1 MEKKSQGS
9 YAIDTDSAIDQVAID
24 YKLKLMAFQDEIFRA
39 RKKLQDS
46 DRRVAAIVESMDTYL
61 QNKENQLA
69 EVMLTA
75 RMNAQRIE
83 AQARTQVEKFLT
95 EIDEE
100 INRKEKDLQQ
110 FEKQAGEKG
119 IALNEL
125 VSAKVTKDSEHL
137 KVVKEVSRETEQKVT
152 VTKAEETAIAPPPP
166 PTPVDTSILPEK
178 LASHLVTIH
187 EAETIIPAATRD
199 EPPTTE
205 SRIKDNVVEIETK
218 AAAKVDLEDQNLP
231 KKRVVAKKS
240 TKSRAERN
248 KPLLADEIE
257 KTEGSA
263 PIKEAEAIM
272 ETDVITGEEV
282 MASTKADLTAAE
294 PLEIAEIAGDD
305 AAEVPAA
312 ILIAD
317 LEEAPA
323 PVAEPALEPVH
334 FQPPPPVAPHETMRM
349 DAFLDVR
356 YYDRTTQ
363 DKQIQHHALQVTVD
377 VEVPEDNYAVRYTK
391 VNSDIVSALLRYD
404 NVVLNEIYPF
414 DFIDPN
420 PQSIATYFF
429 NYLEDTLS
437 LMDLKLQSVTI
448 LEIPDLTIQVSAR
461 STVLD
466 NMLHK
471 DTDEFE
477 SLRASI
483 KPCVEP
489 ERPDSADIKKRLNKL
504 FGKK

>member
-1 MEKKSQGS
+1 VEKKSQS

-24 YKLKLMAFQDEIFRA
+24 YKLKLIAFQDEIFRA

-46 DRRVAAIVESMDTYL
+46 DRRVASIVESMDTYL

-69 EVMLTA
+69 EVMFTA

-83 AQARTQVEKFLT
+83 SQARTQVEKFLA
-95 EIDEE
+95 EIEDEIE
-100 INRKEKDLQQ
+100 HKEKDLQH
-110 FEKQAGEKG
+110 FEKKAGEKG

-125 VSAKVTKDSEHL
+125 VSPKVTKDSEHL
-137 KVVKEVSRETEQKVT
+137 KVVKDVSPEPEQKVT
-152 VTKAEETAIAPPPP
+152 LTKTEEKAIASVPP
-166 PTPVDTSILPEK
+166 PTSVESVTLPEK
-178 LASHLVTIH
+178 LASHLETIH
-187 EAETIIPAATRD
+187 EAKTIIPAEIPV
-199 EPPTTE
+199 EPAATE
-205 SRIKDNVVEIETK
+205 SRIRDNVVEIETK
-218 AAAKVDLEDQNLP
+218 ATEKVAQDDQNLS

-248 KPLLADEIE
+248 KSLLAEEIE
-257 KTEGSA
+257 KTEEAA
-263 PIKEAEAIM
+263 PITQAEAIM
-272 ETDVITGEEV
+272 DTDVITAQEV
-282 MASTKADLTAAE
+282 MASTEVDMTAAE
-294 PLEIAEIAGDD
+294 PLEIAEITVADE
-305 AAEVPAA
+305 AEVPAA
-312 ILIAD
+312 ILAEN
-317 LEEAPA
+317 LEQELAPA
-323 PVAEPALEPVH
+323 EEPALEPVH
-334 FQPPPPVAPHETMRM
+334 FQPPPPAAPHETMRM

-404 NVVLNEIYPF
+404 NVVLNDVYPF

-437 LMDLKLQSVTI
+437 LMDLKLKSVTI

-489 ERPDSADIKKRLNKL
+489 ERQDGADIKKRLNKL

>member
-1 MEKKSQGS
+1 MEKKSQS

-24 YKLKLMAFQDEIFRA
+24 YKLKLIAFQDEIFRA

-46 DRRVAAIVESMDTYL
+46 DRRVATIVESMDTYL

-83 AQARTQVEKFLT
+83 SQARTQVEKFLSEIEE
-95 EIDEE
+95 EID
-100 INRKEKDLQQ
+100 RKEKDLQH

-125 VSAKVTKDSEHL
+125 VSTKVTKDSEHL
-137 KVVKEVSRETEQKVT
+137 KVVKEVNPEPQQKVT
-152 VTKAEETAIAPPPP
+152 VTKAEETATMPVAPPI
-166 PTPVDTSILPEK
+166 PVDTSILPEK
-178 LASHLVTIH
+178 LASHLETIH
-187 EAETIIPAATRD
+187 EAKTTIPA
-199 EPPTTE
+199 ETTVEQPAME
-205 SRIKDNVVEIETK
+205 SRIKDNVVEIELRATE
-218 AAAKVDLEDQNLP
+218 KVAQDDQNLS

-248 KPLLADEIE
+248 KSLLAEQLE
-257 KTEGSA
+257 KTEESA
-263 PIKEAEAIM
+263 PITEAEAIT
-272 ETDVITGEEV
+272 ETDMITGEQVMVSTEV
-282 MASTKADLTAAE
+282 DLTAME
-294 PLEIAEIAGDD
+294 PLEISEIAGADE
-305 AAEVPAA
+305 AEVPAA
-312 ILIAD
+312 ILAD
-317 LEEAPA
+317 NLEEELAPA
-323 PVAEPALEPVH
+323 EEPVLESVH
-334 FQPPPPVAPHETMRM
+334 FQPPPPAAPHETMRM

-404 NVVLNEIYPF
+404 NVVLNDVYPF

-489 ERPDSADIKKRLNKL
+489 ERQDGADIKKRLNKL

>member
-1 MEKKSQGS
+1 MEKKSQS

-24 YKLKLMAFQDEIFRA
+24 YKLKLIAFQDEIFRA

-83 AQARTQVEKFLT
+83 SQARTQVEKFLA

-100 INRKEKDLQQ
+100 IDRKEKDLQQ

-137 KVVKEVSRETEQKVT
+137 KVVREVTPEPEQKVT
-152 VTKAEETAIAPPPP
+152 VIKEEDTAIVLTPP
-166 PTPVDTSILPEK
+166 PTAVDNSVLPEK
-178 LASHLVTIH
+178 LASHLGTIH
-187 EAETIIPAATRD
+187 EAENIIHAATTA
-199 EPPTTE
+199 PPPATE
-205 SRIKDNVVEIETK
+205 SHIKDNVVEIEIK
-218 AAAKVDLEDQNLP
+218 AAEKVALEDQSLA

-248 KPLLADEIE
+248 KSLLADKLET
-257 KTEGSA
+257 TEEA
-263 PIKEAEAIM
+263 VPITEAEAIT
-272 ETDVITGEEV
+272 ETDVIAAEEL
-282 MASTKADLTAAE
+282 MASTEADLTAE
-294 PLEIAEIAGDD
+294 ETMEVPGIAGAD
-305 AAEVPAA
+305 ETEIPAA
-312 ILIAD
+312 ILAEEPVRD
-317 LEEAPA
+317 LAPA
-323 PVAEPALEPVH
+323 EETVPEPVH

-356 YYDRTTQ
+356 YYDRTTE

-404 NVVLNEIYPF
+404 NVVLNDIYPF

-461 STVLD
+461 NTVLD

-489 ERPDSADIKKRLNKL
+489 ERTDSADIKKRLNKL